1 MTRMELKPTERS
13 TIIYSGSV
21 ALLRP
26 SQSAERGAFA
36 KINSYASASDGAQL
50 HAVDESI
57 VGENVRVDDQLVARR
72 LSVAAH
78 EHGDRVRNRFVRVRF
93 QFEQVPLD

>member
-1 MTRMELKPTERS
+1 MTRMELKPTEWS

-21 ALLRP
+21 AHLRP

-50 HAVDESI
+50 HAVDEAI
-57 VGENVRVDDQLVARR
+57 VGENVRDDDLLVAR
-72 LSVAAH
+72 LLAVASH
-78 EHGDRVRNRFVRVRF
+78 EHVDRGRNRFVLVRF
-93 QFEQVPLD
+93 HFDQVPLD